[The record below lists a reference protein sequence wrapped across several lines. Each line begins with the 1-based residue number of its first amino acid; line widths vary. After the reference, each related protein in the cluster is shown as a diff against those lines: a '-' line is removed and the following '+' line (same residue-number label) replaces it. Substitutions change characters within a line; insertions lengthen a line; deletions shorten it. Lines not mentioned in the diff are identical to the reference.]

1 MAHFYFHIRAGDQ
14 VYQDSD
20 GVELAGLPEAWMH
33 ALDLAGLL
41 LRKGTMEM
49 PASDQWVE
57 IGDERSPVIASLP
70 FHRAAT
76 HH

>member
-20 GVELAGLPEAWMH
+20 GVDLPGLPAAWMH
-33 ALDLAGLL
+33 ALDLARLL
-41 LRKGTMEM
+41 LTKRTMEM
-49 PASDQWVE
+49 PVGDQWVE
-57 IGDERSPVIASLP
+57 IGDERSPVVASLP
-70 FHRAAT
+70 LQLAAT